1 MILRTT
7 RRPNHD
13 RRRILEHSHDHH
25 RRARRC
31 VLCRS
36 DPSVASMTIEQIIG
50 LAIMVGLAIILKGK
64 P

>member
-13 RRRILEHSHDHH
+13 RRRILEHPHHHHH
-25 RRARRC
+25 RARHR
-31 VLCRS
+31 VLRRS
-36 DPSVASMTIEQIIG
+36 DPSVAPMTIEQIIG